1 VPLCSRCG
9 QDNPDGFRF
18 CGACAARL
26 ETEERREERK
36 VVTVFFADIVGSTAR
51 AEQLDP
57 EDVRAMLAPYYARAR
72 SEIERFG
79 GTVEK
84 FIGDA
89 VVALFGAPAAHEDDP
104 ERAVRAAF
112 AVRDAV
118 ADLNAADA
126 WLDLHIRIGVNTG
139 EALVVLGARAT
150 EGEGMAAGDVMNTAA
165 RLQSAAPVDGIL
177 VGEATCEATADAIEY
192 RVAEPVQAKGKSEP
206 LRVWEAVAARHVPS
220 RRAPSRVPLVGRKE
234 ELAVLTDVWRQVR
247 EERRPGLA
255 TVLGA
260 PGTGKSRLLIE
271 FAARAEPA
279 AVYWGRCLSYGE
291 GITYWPVTEILR
303 DAAGILVDD
312 DERAISAKL
321 GALLEGLS
329 ADKADELRTMAA
341 ALANLMGVPITPLG
355 TYSAGEIT
363 QAELHWGIRRVLQLL
378 ASRHPLVL
386 VFEDLHWA
394 EPTLLELLLSIV
406 AMTED
411 APVLV
416 LGSSRPELAEN
427 WPAVAGRNRRRRV
440 VELETLSGT
449 ESRALVAGL
458 LEAEGARPGRVDTL
472 IEAVGGNPLFL
483 EETVH
488 MLVDA
493 GVLEAPDDEL
503 AARVDELGVPSSLQA
518 LIGSRLDQ
526 LTPAEKRLAQ
536 NASVVGAVFWPGAVV
551 HLNGL
556 DGDVSRGLEALER
569 HDFIRAQEVS
579 TVEGEQEYAFKHILI
594 RDVAYGQLPKGRRV
608 GLHVRFADWITALPR
623 SKDELIEIVAYHL
636 EQACLIAREV
646 ARVPEPPPVLRA
658 AEALLRSAEK
668 TERREGLREAD
679 RFYARALMLL
689 GDEHGDQRAGLRLR
703 RGRTLIALGDIRAAR
718 EEFDA
723 VMKQAAGLDRTDLE
737 CAALIELGDIDER
750 QGRFGDARRRV
761 VRAQELAARLGDP
774 LLHVRASFVFAQ
786 LRADFVGALDEAV
799 DELKRVVAI
808 AENVNDRALGTEGH
822 LRIATLFMNLGRLR
836 EAEEELNRCLEL
848 AREMGSHRFEAEAT
862 AWLGAVKYN
871 QGRLEE
877 AERLGLQARDWL
889 ERTGDTYFQVQNLV
903 RPLALLALARDDL
916 ELAERWMKEAI
927 PIALEIGGW
936 VVAETY
942 RYLTL
947 TLVRQGRIEDAE
959 QLTRFAATEARE
971 EDPYARAVIAFAEAT
986 VATGRGDRAMA
997 SNRYQEAIRL
1007 FEKLSTPVD
1016 LAETR
1021 LAFAKALQAFGD
1033 AAGARAQL
1041 ERARELCADMDA
1053 DGLLAQIRGL
1063 LTAIGRGAGPAGPL
1077 IPA

>member
-9 QDNPDGFRF
+9 QENPDGFRF
-18 CGACAARL
+18 CGACGALL
-26 ETEERREERK
+26 EAEETREERK
-36 VVTVFFADIVGSTAR
+36 VVTVLFADIVGSTAR

-57 EDVRAMLAPYYARAR
+57 EDVRAMLAPYYAHAR

-89 VVALFGAPAAHEDDP
+89 VVALFGAPAVHEDDP

-118 ADLNAADA
+118 ADLNAADE

-139 EALVVLGARAT
+139 EALVVLGARTT

-177 VGEATCEATADAIEY
+177 VSEATREATADAIEY
-192 RVAEPVQAKGKSEP
+192 RVAEPLQAKGKSEP
-206 LRVWEAVAARHVPS
+206 LRVWVAVAARHVPS

-234 ELAVLTDVWRQVR
+234 ELAVLGDLWRQVR
-247 EERRPGLA
+247 EDRRPGLA

-303 DAAGILVDD
+303 DAAGILVHD

-321 GALLEGLS
+321 GELLEGLR

-341 ALANLMGVPITPLG
+341 ALANLMGVATTPLG

-416 LGSSRPELAEN
+416 LGSARPELAEGR
-427 WPAVAGRNRRRRV
+427 PALARENGRRRV
-440 VELETLSGT
+440 LELEALSGK
-449 ESRALVAGL
+449 ESRALVTEL
-458 LEAEGARPGRVDTL
+458 LEAEGMRHRGLDALV
-472 IEAVGGNPLFL
+472 EAVGGNPLFL
-483 EETVH
+483 EETVR

-526 LTPAEKRLAQ
+526 LVPAEKRLAQ

-551 HLNGL
+551 HLNGM
-556 DGDVSRGLEALER
+556 DGDVAGGLEALER
-569 HDFIRAQEVS
+569 RDFIRAHEVS
-579 TVEGEQEYAFKHILI
+579 TVAGEREYAFKHILI

-608 GLHVRFADWITALPR
+608 GLHVRFADWVTALPR
-623 SKDELIEIVAYHL
+623 SKDELMEIVAYHL

-658 AEALLRSAEK
+658 AEALRRSAEK
-668 TERREGLREAD
+668 TERREGLREAE
-679 RFYARALMLL
+679 RFYARALLLL
-689 GDEHGDQRAGLRLR
+689 GDEHGEQRAVLRLG
-703 RGRTLIALGDIRAAR
+703 RGRTLVALGDIRAAR
-718 EEFDA
+718 EELEA
-723 VMKQAAGLDRTDLE
+723 VLKEAVGLDRGDLE
-737 CAALIELGDIDER
+737 CAALVELGDIDQR

-774 LLHVRASFVFAQ
+774 KLRVRASFVFAQ
-786 LRADFVGALDEAV
+786 LRADFDGALDEAV
-799 DELKRVVAI
+799 DELEQAVGI
-808 AENVNDRALGTEGH
+808 AETVDDRALCTEGH
-822 LRIATLFMNLGRLR
+822 LRIATLLMNLGRLR
-836 EAEEELNRCLEL
+836 EAEEELTRCLEL
-848 AREMGSHRFEAEAT
+848 ARELGSHRFEAEAT

-871 QGRLEE
+871 QGKLDG

-889 ERTGDTYFQVQNLV
+889 KRTGDSYFEVQNLV

-916 ELAERWMKEAI
+916 ELAERWIQEAI
-927 PIALEIGGW
+927 PVALEIGGW

-959 QLTRFAATEARE
+959 QLTRFAAANVPE
-971 EDPYARAVIAFAEAT
+971 EDAYARAAIAHAEAS
-986 VATGRGDRAMA
+986 VATGRGERTLASDR
-997 SNRYQEAIRL
+997 YEEAIRL
-1007 FEKLSTPVD
+1007 FEELSAPVD
-1016 LAETR
+1016 LGETR

-1033 AAGARAQL
+1033 APGARAQL
-1041 ERARELCADMDA
+1041 ELARELCAQMDA
-1053 DGLLAQIRGL
+1053 EGLLAQVETL
-1063 LTAIGRGAGPAGPL
+1063 LAAIGRGAGPAGPL
-1077 IPA
+1077 VPA